1 MKAKV
6 HGPKVIVHL
15 ENNQEFQ
22 EYVKFQEL
30 FLKIIVLF
38 LRRQLTRLW
47 SGKLSRMI
55 NKYSIKKK
63 MILVDTRKEVGPRT

>member
-30 FLKIIVLF
+30 CLKIIVLF

-63 MILVDTRKEVGPRT
+63 

>member
-30 FLKIIVLF
+30 CLKIIVLF

>member
-22 EYVKFQEL
+22 EYVKFQDL
-30 FLKIIVLF
+30 CLKIIVLF
-38 LRRQLTRLW
+38 LRCQLTRLW
-47 SGKLSRMI
+47 SEKISRMI
-55 NKYSIKKK
+55 NKYSIKK
-63 MILVDTRKEVGPRT
+63 I

>member
-6 HGPKVIVHL
+6 HGPKVIVPL

-30 FLKIIVLF
+30 CLKIIVLF